1 MPITLNSASKPR
13 ILVVDDESAFIY
25 QTTDC
30 LENVGYEV
38 VVARNGREAL
48 SIADKGEVDLILLDI
63 IMPVLNG
70 VEVTKILKRNP
81 LTKSIPIIVIS
92 TMTEYKERVEF
103 FRIGAND
110 YMPKPIDNG
119 ELLARVDLQLSLVR
133 LRYEVEAANS
143 SLQQKNRMLE
153 QHVARIEHDLAVARG
168 VQRAIYPPPDMELPN
183 LSVHFR
189 HFSSENLHSDFFDYQ
204 WDEQAGVFNMLVA
217 DVSGHGIASALLA
230 AQLKVLF
237 VTLSQQRPS
246 PKQFMDEV
254 NQISV
259 KFLTDGYYFTAIYFQ
274 YRPSSRTLTLVN
286 AGHVPL
292 LYLERGTGKI
302 KQVESSNSPLG
313 FFAGESY
320 SEVQLSVQDNDLVV
334 LCTDGLTEHTN
345 AGNEMFGIERVVQ
358 GIRQNSAA
366 EPAELA
372 GLLVLQAREFGSAPV
387 FRDDMTLGVVRF
399 GKPSPDGTGTHESI

>member
-1 MPITLNSASKPR
+1 MLTSSTKPR
-13 ILVVDDESAFIY
+13 ILVVDDEPAFIF

-30 LENVGYEV
+30 LEQIGYEV

-48 SIADKGEVDLILLDI
+48 TIADKGDVDLILLDI

-81 LTKSIPIIVIS
+81 LTKDIPIIVIS

-110 YMPKPIDNG
+110 YMPKPIDSG

-133 LRYEVEAANS
+133 LRHEVEAANS

-168 VQRAIYPPPDMELPN
+168 VQRAIYPPSDMALPF
-183 LSVHFR
+183 LSIHFR

-204 WDEQAGVFNMLVA
+204 WDEQAGVFSMLVA

-246 PKQFMDEV
+246 PKQFMDEI

-274 YRPSSRTLTLVN
+274 YRPGLKTLTLVN
-286 AGHVPL
+286 AGHVPM
-292 LYLERGTGKI
+292 LYLERGSGKI

-313 FFAGESY
+313 FFSGESY
-320 SEVQLSVQDNDLVV
+320 SEVQLSVQDGDVVV
-334 LCTDGLTEHTN
+334 LCTDGLTEHTS
-345 AGNEMFGIERVVQ
+345 ASNEMFGIERVIQ
-358 GIRQNSAA
+358 GLRQNSSS

-387 FRDDMTLGVVRF
+387 FRDDMTLGVIRF
-399 GKPSPDGTGTHESI
+399 GAPGQAVPQAPVGR

>member
-1 MPITLNSASKPR
+1 MAISLNQPSKLR
-13 ILVVDDESAFIY
+13 ILVVDDEAAFIY

-30 LENVGYEV
+30 LERAGYEV
-38 VVARNGREAL
+38 VIARNGRDAL
-48 SIADKGEVDLILLDI
+48 SIADKGDVDLILLDV

-119 ELLARVDLQLSLVR
+119 ELLARAELQLSLVR
-133 LRYEVEAANS
+133 LRREVEAANA

-153 QHVARIEHDLAVARG
+153 QHMARVEHDLAVARG
-168 VQRAIYPPPDMELPN
+168 VQRAIFPPPDMELRN

-189 HFSSENLHSDFFDYQ
+189 HFSSENLHSDYFDYQ
-204 WDEQAGVFNMLVA
+204 WDEAAGVFSMLVA

-237 VTLSQQRPS
+237 VTLTQQRPS
-246 PKQFMDEV
+246 PREFMDAV
-254 NQISV
+254 NQFSV
-259 KFLTDGYYFTAIYFQ
+259 KFLTEGYYFTAIYSQ
-274 YRPSSRTLTLVN
+274 YHPTTKRLAMVN

-292 LYLERGTGKI
+292 LYLEHATGKI
-302 KQVESSNSPLG
+302 KQVESNNSPLG

-320 SEVQLSVQDNDLVV
+320 SEVELNVQESDRVV
-334 LCTDGLTEHTN
+334 VCTDGLTEHTN
-345 AGNEMFGIERVVQ
+345 GANEMFGIEGVINALRRH
-358 GIRQNSAA
+358 GAD
-366 EPAELA
+366 PPDELA
-372 GLLVLQAREFGSAPV
+372 GLIVKQAREFGSAPV

-399 GKPSPDGTGTHESI
+399 GQSVQARNL